1 MQKISAIVITKNE
14 EERISDCLESI
25 KWVDEI
31 VLVDSYSSDRTVET
45 AAKYTDKIYKRE
57 FDNFSNQKNYGL
69 KKTTCD
75 WIINIDADERVSIEL
90 KNEILEIL
98 EDNMSFD
105 AFEIPIKTYFLGKPM
120 KQAGDFPIYRTRLFK
135 KKFEFHNK
143 VHEEL
148 RVKSKKL
155 GRLKSS
161 IFHYTCLN
169 LKHYINKY
177 IHYAKLSA
185 NQKFEA
191 GVKKGLGYAALRFF
205 LDFFQK
211 YILQRGIL
219 MGGPGFIYSAIRA
232 YYSFLK
238 YVFLWELN
246 NQ

>member
-120 KQAGDFPIYRTRLFK
+120 K
-135 KKFEFHNK
+135 
-143 VHEEL
+143 
-148 RVKSKKL
+148 
-155 GRLKSS
+155 
-161 IFHYTCLN
+161 
-169 LKHYINKY
+169 
-177 IHYAKLSA
+177 
-185 NQKFEA
+185 
-191 GVKKGLGYAALRFF
+191 
-205 LDFFQK
+205 
-211 YILQRGIL
+211 
-219 MGGPGFIYSAIRA
+219 
-232 YYSFLK
+232 
-238 YVFLWELN
+238 
-246 NQ
+246 